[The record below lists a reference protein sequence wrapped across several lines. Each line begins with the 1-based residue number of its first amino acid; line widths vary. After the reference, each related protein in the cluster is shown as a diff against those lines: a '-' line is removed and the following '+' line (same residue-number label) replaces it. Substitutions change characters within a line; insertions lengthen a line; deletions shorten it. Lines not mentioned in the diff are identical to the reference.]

1 LRLDDLDYP
10 LPDDLIAQT
19 PAADRAASRLLH
31 YRRSD
36 RSIAHRMFRDLP
48 SLLRAGDL
56 LVLNN
61 ARVTPAKF
69 TLIKPTGGR
78 VEGLFVEQRD
88 PVRWTVMLKNLGPV
102 CDDAWLGFER
112 DPATRVRVVAKH
124 DAGLYEIEPEQAT
137 EPAHALLERV
147 GRMPLPPY
155 IRRDKGSDEHDVE
168 DHERYQT
175 VYARMPGSI
184 ASPTAGLHFT
194 PDVFAE
200 LDRVGVQR
208 THVTL
213 HVGLGT
219 FKPVE
224 VEHLDAHVMHFE
236 RYALSEETCAAINA
250 AKRDKRRVIVVG
262 TTSTRVLESQPPG
275 ELQPVAGQTNLFIKP
290 PGYTWK
296 HVDALITNFHQ
307 PRSTL
312 VALVMAFMGVDEQ
325 RRAYAEAVERRY
337 RFLSYGDSMFVE

>member
-1 LRLDDLDYP
+1 MRLDELDYL
-10 LPDDLIAQT
+10 LPEELIAQT
-19 PAADRAASRLLH
+19 PAADRSASRLLH
-31 YRRSD
+31 YRKSD
-36 RSIAHRMFRDLP
+36 RSIAHRMFRELP

-56 LVLNN
+56 LVMND

-69 TLIKPTGGR
+69 TLVKPTGGR

-102 CDDAWLGFER
+102 REDVWLGFER

-124 DAGLYEIEPEQAT
+124 DAGLYEVEPEKRD

-155 IRRDKGSDEHDVE
+155 IRREKGADEHDAE
-168 DHERYQT
+168 DHARYQT
-175 VYARMPGSI
+175 VYAQTPGSI
-184 ASPTAGLHFT
+184 AAPTAGLHFT
-194 PDVFAE
+194 PEVFAE

-224 VEHLDAHVMHFE
+224 ADDLDDHVMHYE
-236 RYALSEETCAAINA
+236 RYALSEETCNAINA
-250 AKRDKRRVIVVG
+250 AKREKRRVIVVG
-262 TTSTRVLESQPPG
+262 TTSTRVLESQPAG

-290 PGYTWK
+290 PAYAWK